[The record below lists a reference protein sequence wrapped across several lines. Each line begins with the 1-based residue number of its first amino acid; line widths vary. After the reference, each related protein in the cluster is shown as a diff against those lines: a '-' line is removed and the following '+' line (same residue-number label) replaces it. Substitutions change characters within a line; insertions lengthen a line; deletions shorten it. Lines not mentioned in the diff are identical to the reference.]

1 MFVSRTSVTLKIVYI
16 HGEIKVIRIRLL
28 FLLFF
33 LASSYIFSDNRVLN
47 LDGDGDYVQIPTS
60 VWFNGDLTVEAWVCV
75 KEYRSWSR
83 LIDFGNGADQDNVLL
98 SLSREE
104 TGIPVF
110 HIVKS

>member
-1 MFVSRTSVTLKIVYI
+1 M
-16 HGEIKVIRIRLL
+16 IRIRLL

-47 LDGDGDYVQIPTS
+47 LGGDGDYVQIPTS

-83 LIDFGNGADQDNVLL
+83 LIDFGNGADQERAR
-98 SLSREE
+98 SRRGDLEWVA
-104 TGIPVF
+104 GSGAPGF
-110 HIVKS
+110 HRSA